1 MAVGV
6 FNKILW
12 DAVQSIMGGPYIL
25 LVGNSLFVFDRI
37 TFTNVFSLYDL
48 TDYSVVYIVGHT
60 DYKHT

>member
-37 TFTNVFSLYDL
+37 TFTNVFSLYDV
-48 TDYSVVYIVGHT
+48 TDYSVV
-60 DYKHT
+60 